1 MPPPTA
7 WAPTAPVGD
16 RWSTPSAATGRGG
29 ATLAMDPVLG
39 SIVHHPLSMTRFGML
54 AGLPATVL
62 GRLFS
67 GRDARSLLAG
77 MAAHSGTPLS
87 SLTSG
92 E

>member
-1 MPPPTA
+1 
-7 WAPTAPVGD
+7 
-16 RWSTPSAATGRGG
+16 
-29 ATLAMDPVLG
+29 
-39 SIVHHPLSMTRFGML
+39 ML

-92 E
+92 GVALALAAAGQGAGMPVATGGSQ